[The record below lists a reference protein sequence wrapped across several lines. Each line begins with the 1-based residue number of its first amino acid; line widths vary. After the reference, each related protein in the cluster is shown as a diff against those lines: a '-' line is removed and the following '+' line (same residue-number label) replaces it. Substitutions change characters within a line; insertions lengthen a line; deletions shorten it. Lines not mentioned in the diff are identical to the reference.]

1 MASLSLSFTRT
12 RTTWLGYFLLGYH
25 TLLQALV
32 SAVVPFLRSELQLN
46 YTRASLYMSA
56 NALGMVLAGITGA
69 RLADRLG
76 RRTALWGAAGGTVL
90 GLLALTLGQE
100 QAITLAGALGCGF
113 AGSLCM
119 VMVQAI
125 LSDEHGE
132 RRAVALSEANVAA
145 GLGSLVA
152 PLLASGAVAAGL
164 GWRAAPGLLPWLVV
178 AAGLSF
184 GRAPIPAPLS
194 AGGVHSGLQRLG
206 RVFWM
211 LWGVLFLSV
220 SVEWGVIFWSA
231 DFLEKIAGFPRAVSV
246 SLLGVY
252 FVAAALGRF
261 LASRLVRRLN
271 ASSLLF
277 GAMSLAALGILI
289 VWLAPWPL
297 IRLSGLFLCG
307 LGTGNLFPLGVIETV
322 SAASQAANLASSRA
336 TLAAGLAIFCS
347 PLILGLAADQVGIR
361 LAYGLTLPLLALAA
375 ALAFWAFRRRA
386 GF

>member
-113 AGSLCM
+113 TGSLCM

-194 AGGVHSGLQRLG
+194 AGGVHSGPQRLG